1 MSQNASDILRLPAM
15 ACSAEQ
21 QVSAAPSVCSSHSNL
36 TSSPSSSS
44 SSPADTMAKLE
55 KSEQT
60 GLAVPCT
67 RRARNFWSV
76 HEDTVL
82 VATIIDNTAFLR
94 GPANTRPRSR
104 FWLHISFELKVR
116 HGLSRNKRQCRDRFN
131 LLFWKAVRDH
141 RSNRK
146 DLKKL
151 DRLLAQCLTILYID
165 KNNVIM
171 LKEQA
176 PSSAATPCTSVTSN
190 GPSALVH
197 SSLPHANSGGPA
209 AASTAAAVAA
219 TVDDPLHSPPRCTL
233 SPTTPQGSLVGSSA
247 DLADSSFDAFSEL
260 AAGLQQQVS
269 SLNQRVE
276 ELCGMLAMERSR
288 VDYLLTARTG
298 VESPSLYQ
306 PPLPMSHDMQVQ
318 CSAGVSATAS
328 AANSVFAA
336 PANQYLAMTSPY
348 LAVASPYT
356 RAANL

>member
-21 QVSAAPSVCSSHSNL
+21 QVSGAPSSVCSSHSNL
-36 TSSPSSSS
+36 TSSP
-44 SSPADTMAKLE
+44 ADSGAKLD
-55 KSEQT
+55 KSEQP
-60 GLAVPCT
+60 GLAVACT

-141 RSNRK
+141 RSSRK

-176 PSSAATPCTSVTSN
+176 PSSAATPCASVTSN
-190 GPSALVH
+190 GTSALVH
-197 SSLPHANSGGPA
+197 SSVPHANSGGSA
-209 AASTAAAVAA
+209 AAAA
-219 TVDDPLHSPPRCTL
+219 TGDDPLHSPPRCTL

-247 DLADSSFDAFSEL
+247 DLADSSFEAFSEL

-328 AANSVFAA
+328 AANSVFAP

-348 LAVASPYT
+348 LAVASPYS

>member
-1 MSQNASDILRLPAM
+1 MQNRTPT
-15 ACSAEQ
+15 
-21 QVSAAPSVCSSHSNL
+21 PTL
-36 TSSPSSSS
+36 TP
-44 SSPADTMAKLE
+44 TAKQR
-55 KSEQT
+55 S
-60 GLAVPCT
+60 C
-67 RRARNFWSV
+67 RNFWSV
-76 HEDTVL
+76 DGDRALLRAMLHHEHL
-82 VATIIDNTAFLR
+82 LAVAR
-94 GPANTRPRSR
+94 KSRPRSR
-104 FWLHISFELKVR
+104 YWQTISETLAARFGM
-116 HGLSRNKRQCRDRFN
+116 HRNKRQCRDRFN

-176 PSSAATPCTSVTSN
+176 PSSAATPCASVTSN
-190 GPSALVH
+190 GTSALVH
-197 SSLPHANSGGPA
+197 SSVPHANSGGSA
-209 AASTAAAVAA
+209 AAA
-219 TVDDPLHSPPRCTL
+219 TTGDDPLHSPPRCTL

-247 DLADSSFDAFSEL
+247 DLADSSFEAFSEL

-328 AANSVFAA
+328 AANSVFAP

-348 LAVASPYT
+348 LAVASPYS